1 MMKEGKDINELME
14 MPFSF
19 FMELVEEEAEKKVTK
34 TTSMIDAF
42 MQKGG
47 TQWQKELK
55 VCRLTFR

>member
-1 MMKEGKDINELME
+1 MRDFMRSMMKEGKDINELME

-42 MQKGG
+42 M
-47 TQWQKELK
+47 
-55 VCRLTFR
+55 